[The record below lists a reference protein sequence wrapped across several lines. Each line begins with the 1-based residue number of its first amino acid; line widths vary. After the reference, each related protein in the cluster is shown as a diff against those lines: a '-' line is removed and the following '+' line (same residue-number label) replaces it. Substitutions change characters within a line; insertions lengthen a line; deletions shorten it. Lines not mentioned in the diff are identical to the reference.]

1 MNINRY
7 NKKIS
12 LKKIVKLQRFLKTK
26 LKLLRNIRSEICK
39 LSHLIQSVSK
49 NINRLNKN
57 TLISN
62 DVYVTYINKLETITL
77 SFEKQTMNPIHLKN
91 YNRLYSYSFFIKIAK
106 LKLELLNII
115 SKCGINNINDAIT
128 LIMNKNIETIQW
140 PIPNIKQVCRF
151 YNECFRIISIEIYSS
166 KNEQI
171 IINTNKSLT
180 EPLCVELDYYHNL
193 FEKIH
198 GAKLYIPIEDKL
210 LLIKGYFKKDYLK
223 YSILTYN
230 FIRDKFNNVQHH
242 INKMSNISNTFKQNY
257 IQVIELKQLIL
268 LSETEIV
275 KNIQKSYKL
284 LEKYKQKTIS
294 NIIKD
299 FLCASFEDKIKIISL
314 FLIDEKTQNTTY
326 IAYILYDIFS
336 YKIENNQSISQS
348 TNNSINININ
358 DDTNN
363 NITKTKIYEY
373 LHWKLKIKL
382 KFIFEEMIQIQ
393 KNIINFTEDNIPYDK
408 RIQLMNTVD
417 NVKAK
422 ALDKLKEINSSKGES
437 NAKAQQYL
445 DGLLKIPFGVYKKE
459 SIMKSLELFI
469 DKVRSKLIG
478 ITKYIESSDIK
489 KLFNDILP
497 SIIIKKCYKIIQ
509 TDNITSKDIEMN
521 IISIVKKMNEFILS
535 IQSDNQF
542 STELN
547 YNKKQLNKLK
557 KNDIIQLI
565 NSKTAIKLTDKE
577 RKIDLIKLLLNYQKD
592 EGLSKQFMPNS
603 LLFKEDKS
611 VILKTAFKLLEQFE
625 EIKLE
630 INAYKDKCVLY
641 LKNVDDTLNNSV
653 YGMKDAK
660 LQIKRVIAQWINGT
674 NQGYIFGFEGPPG
687 TGKTTLAKLGI
698 SNCIKDNEGN
708 SRPFSFIALGGS
720 SNGSTLEGHN
730 YTYVG
735 SKWGQIVETLMTSKC
750 MNPIIYIDEL
760 DKISQTEHGKELIG
774 ILTHMTDLSQN
785 DQFTDKYF
793 SGIPIDISKCLIIFS
808 YNDVSKVD
816 KILLDRIHRIQ
827 INAMNKYEKVHVM
840 INYVYPK
847 LFKLIG
853 FKNKDILLE
862 EPELLYI
869 IETYTCEP
877 GIRKLKEKVFELFRE
892 VNLQYLLGEINE
904 FPYTITK
911 SFIEIMFADKM
922 KVHYNQISKAPQIG
936 IVNGLF
942 ATESGLGG
950 ILFIECYKTISE
962 RRLSLNLTGQQGKT
976 MKESMEVAKTVAWN
990 LLTPEQQEEI
1000 NSKPAFGLHI
1010 HCPEGATP
1018 KDGPSAGGAIT
1029 LTIYSQLLNKKID
1042 NTYALTGEIRLMN
1055 GSISK
1060 IGGLDRKIA
1069 GARRAGVKTVLCPKE
1084 NEQELNKILNDPN
1097 WPKDDGFQVKMV
1109 ETIKEV
1115 IDLMIIS

>member
-1 MNINRY
+1 MTKPNY
-7 NKKIS
+7 NKKVN
-12 LKKIVKLQRFLKTK
+12 LKKITKLQRFFKTK
-26 LKLLRNIRSEICK
+26 LKLLRNIKSEIRK

-49 NINRLNKN
+49 NINRLSKN
-57 TLISN
+57 NLISN
-62 DVYVTYINKLETITL
+62 EIYITYITKLDEIRL
-77 SFEKQTMNPIHLKN
+77 SFENETTKQINLKN
-91 YNRLYSYSFFIKIAK
+91 YNGLYSYTFFIKIAK

-115 SKCGINNINDAIT
+115 NRCGINNIDDAIT
-128 LIMNKNIETIQW
+128 LIINKNIETIEW
-140 PIPNIKQVCRF
+140 GNPEIKRICQF
-151 YNECFRIISIEIYSS
+151 YNDCFRTISIEIYSS
-166 KNEQI
+166 KNEQLDLDTYVS
-171 IINTNKSLT
+171 TNKSLT
-180 EPLCVELDYYHNL
+180 EPLCIELDYYYNL
-193 FEKIH
+193 FEKMY
-198 GAKLYIPIEDKL
+198 GAKLYFPIEDKL

-230 FIRDKFNNVQHH
+230 FARDKFNNIKYHLDK
-242 INKMSNISNTFKQNY
+242 ISNISNTFKQNY
-257 IQVIELKQLIL
+257 IQIIELKQLIL
-268 LSETEIV
+268 FSETDIV
-275 KNIQKSYKL
+275 KLIQKSYKL

-299 FLCASFEDKIKIISL
+299 FLCASFEDKLKIISL

-336 YKIENNQSISQS
+336 YKIENNQSSSQVNKNS
-348 TNNSINININ
+348 TNINVNVNEDPDNI
-358 DDTNN
+358 DIDVQ
-363 NITKTKIYEY
+363 KTKLYEY
-373 LHWKLKIKL
+373 LHWKLRIKL
-382 KFIFEEMIQIQ
+382 KVIFEEMVQIQ
-393 KNIINFTEDNIPYDK
+393 KKIINFTEDNIPYDK
-408 RIQLMNTVD
+408 RIQLMNTID
-417 NVKAK
+417 SVKAK

-445 DGLLKIPFGVYKKE
+445 DGLLKIPFGVYKRE
-459 SIMKSLELFI
+459 SIMKTLELFV
-469 DKVRSKLIG
+469 DKIRGKLIG
-478 ITKYIESSDIK
+478 LVKYINSSETKMSLDTELSSNIVSSC
-489 KLFNDILP
+489 NE
-497 SIIIKKCYKIIQ
+497 IIKM
-509 TDNITSKDIEMN
+509 DNITSKDIETMTIYILEMLN
-521 IISIVKKMNEFILS
+521 NHIKPKEVKLNYDKY
-535 IQSDNQF
+535 
-542 STELN
+542 ELN
-547 YNKKQLNKLK
+547 KYKKD
-557 KNDIIQLI
+557 DIIHII
-565 NSKTAIKLTDKE
+565 NTNTAIKLKGKE
-577 RKIDLIKLLLNYQKD
+577 RKKDLVKLLLNYQKD
-592 EGLSKQFMPNS
+592 EGLSVNKQAFIS
-603 LLFKEDKS
+603 KITFK
-611 VILKTAFKLLEQFE
+611 ILENFE

-630 INAYKDKCVLY
+630 LDSYKEKCKEY
-641 LKNVDDTLNNSV
+641 LKIVDETLDKSV

-660 LQIKRVIAQWINGT
+660 LQIKRVIAQWINGV

-698 SNCIKDNEGN
+698 SSCIKDNEGN
-708 SRPFSFIALGGS
+708 NRPFSFIALGGS

-735 SKWGQIVETLMTSKC
+735 SNWGKIVDTLITSKC

-785 DQFTDKYF
+785 DHFTDKYF

-827 INAMNKYEKVHVM
+827 INAMNKYEKVRVM
-840 INYVYPK
+840 IDYVYPQI
-847 LFKLIG
+847 LKLIG
-853 FKNKDILLE
+853 FKKNDILLE

-869 IETYTCEP
+869 IDTYTCEP

-892 VNLQYLLGEINE
+892 VNLQYLLGKIGG
-904 FPYTITK
+904 FPYTITR
-911 SFIEIMFADKM
+911 SFIETIFAEKM
-922 KVHYNQISKAPQIG
+922 KVHYNKISNAPQIG

-990 LLTPEQQEEI
+990 LLTKEQQEEI

-1060 IGGLDRKIA
+1060 IGGLDSKIE
-1069 GARRAGVKTVLCPKE
+1069 GARKAGVKVVLCPKE
-1084 NEQELNKILNDPN
+1084 NEQELNKILNNPN
-1097 WPKDDGFQVKMV
+1097 WPKDDSFKIKMV
-1109 ETIKEV
+1109 ENIKEV
-1115 IDLMIIS
+1115 IDLMIID

>member
-1 MNINRY
+1 MPKSNY
-7 NKKIS
+7 NKKVN
-12 LKKIVKLQRFLKTK
+12 LKKITKLQRFFKTK
-26 LKLLRNIRSEICK
+26 LKLLRNIKSEIRK

-49 NINRLNKN
+49 NINRLSKN
-57 TLISN
+57 NLISN
-62 DVYVTYINKLETITL
+62 EIYITYITKLDEIRL
-77 SFEKQTMNPIHLKN
+77 SFENETTKQINLKN
-91 YNRLYSYSFFIKIAK
+91 YNGLYSYTFFIKIAK

-115 SKCGINNINDAIT
+115 NRCGINNIDDAIT
-128 LIMNKNIETIQW
+128 LIINKNIETIEW
-140 PIPNIKQVCRF
+140 SNPEIKRICQF
-151 YNECFRIISIEIYSS
+151 YNDCFRTISIEIYSS
-166 KNEQI
+166 KNEQLDLD
-171 IINTNKSLT
+171 NYVSTNKSLT
-180 EPLCVELDYYHNL
+180 EPLCIELDYYYNL
-193 FEKIH
+193 FEKMY
-198 GAKLYIPIEDKL
+198 GAKLYFPIEDKL

-230 FIRDKFNNVQHH
+230 FARDKFNNIKYHLDK
-242 INKMSNISNTFKQNY
+242 ISNISNTFKQNY
-257 IQVIELKQLIL
+257 IQIIELKQLIL
-268 LSETEIV
+268 FSETDIV
-275 KNIQKSYKL
+275 KLIQKSYKL

-299 FLCASFEDKIKIISL
+299 FLCASFEDKLKIISL

-336 YKIENNQSISQS
+336 YKIENNQSSSQVNKNS
-348 TNNSINININ
+348 TNINVNVNEDSDNI
-358 DDTNN
+358 DIDVQ
-363 NITKTKIYEY
+363 KTKLYEY
-373 LHWKLKIKL
+373 LHWKLRIKL
-382 KFIFEEMIQIQ
+382 KVIFEEMVQIQ
-393 KNIINFTEDNIPYDK
+393 KKIINFTEDNIPYDK
-408 RIQLMNTVD
+408 RIQLMNTID
-417 NVKAK
+417 SVKAK

-445 DGLLKIPFGVYKKE
+445 DGLLKIPFGVYKRE
-459 SIMKSLELFI
+459 SIMKTLELFV
-469 DKVRSKLIG
+469 DKIRGKLIG
-478 ITKYIESSDIK
+478 LVKYINSSETKMSLDTELSSNIVSSC
-489 KLFNDILP
+489 NE
-497 SIIIKKCYKIIQ
+497 IIKM
-509 TDNITSKDIEMN
+509 DNITSKDIETMT
-521 IISIVKKMNEFILS
+521 IYILEMLNNH
-535 IQSDNQF
+535 IKPKEVQLNYDKN
-542 STELN
+542 ELN
-547 YNKKQLNKLK
+547 KYKKD
-557 KNDIIQLI
+557 DIIHII
-565 NSKTAIKLTDKE
+565 NTNTAIKLKGKE
-577 RKIDLIKLLLNYQKD
+577 RKKDLVKLLLNYQKD
-592 EGLSKQFMPNS
+592 EGLSVNKQAS
-603 LLFKEDKS
+603 ISK
-611 VILKTAFKLLEQFE
+611 IAFKILENFE

-630 INAYKDKCVLY
+630 LESYKEKCKEY
-641 LKNVDDTLNNSV
+641 LKIVDETLDKSV

-660 LQIKRVIAQWINGT
+660 LQIKRVIAQWINGV

-698 SNCIKDNEGN
+698 SSCIKDNEGN
-708 SRPFSFIALGGS
+708 NRPFSFIALGGS

-735 SKWGQIVETLMTSKC
+735 SNWGKIVDTLITSKC

-785 DQFTDKYF
+785 DHFTDKYF

-816 KILLDRIHRIQ
+816 KILLDRIHRIR
-827 INAMNKYEKVHVM
+827 INAMNKYEKVRVM
-840 INYVYPK
+840 IDYVYPQI
-847 LFKLIG
+847 LKLIG
-853 FKNKDILLE
+853 FKKNDILLE

-869 IETYTCEP
+869 IDTYTCEP

-892 VNLQYLLGEINE
+892 VNLQYLLGKIGG
-904 FPYTITK
+904 FPYTITR
-911 SFIEIMFADKM
+911 SFIETIFAEKM
-922 KVHYNQISKAPQIG
+922 KVHYNKISNAPQIG

-990 LLTPEQQEEI
+990 LLTKEQQEEI

-1060 IGGLDRKIA
+1060 IGGLDSKIE
-1069 GARRAGVKTVLCPKE
+1069 GARKAGVKTVLCPKE
-1084 NEQELNKILNDPN
+1084 NEQELNKILNNPN
-1097 WPKDDGFQVKMV
+1097 WPKDDSFKIKMV
-1109 ETIKEV
+1109 ENIKEV
-1115 IDLMIIS
+1115 IDLMIID